1 MDDYPKITSVEA
13 ITARVPLAKPVAF
26 ATRLVEAR
34 DYTLVRLT
42 TDDGVSGVG
51 FCYGGHRAGDLPTR
65 AVTELCGPV
74 VLGGDPHCVEGLWHD
89 MYQEGLL
96 HGRAGAVM
104 RAIGAVDIALWDR
117 NARAAGLPLHR
128 YLGAYR
134 ERSEGVPAYAS
145 GGYYVEGKTVGDLAE
160 EVAGYVDEGFFAV
173 KIKVGR
179 LSPREDAARVGAAR
193 EAIGP
198 DVLLMLDANNAWR
211 DVPSALQHLRRYEEF
226 DPYWIEEPFTPDDIR
241 SHAELAKRTSV
252 TVATGEVEVGRWRH
266 LELLSSGGAGIL
278 QTDAAVCG
286 GITEWR
292 RIAHAAAC
300 FGVAMSPHWFH
311 DLHVH
316 LVAASENGEFI
327 ELFPDDSVLNFRHL
341 LDRQLEPEAGMLPLP
356 AGPGLGF
363 NFDPEAVAR
372 FGLGDWQAVG

>member
-1 MDDYPKITSVEA
+1 MSNTPKITSVEA
-13 ITARVPLAKPVAF
+13 VTVRVPLDRPVAF

-34 DYTLVRLT
+34 DYTLVRVT
-42 TDDGVSGVG
+42 TDDGVSGIG

-65 AVTELCGPV
+65 AVVDLCGPV
-74 VLGGDPHCVEGLWHD
+74 VLGEDPHRVEGLWQN

-104 RAIGAVDIALWDR
+104 RAIGAVDIAMWDR
-117 NARAAGLPLHR
+117 NARAAGLPLYSFLGS
-128 YLGAYR
+128 YLD
-134 ERSEGVPAYAS
+134 RSEGVPAYAS
-145 GGYYVEGKTVGDLAE
+145 GGYYLEGKTEQGLAD

-179 LSPREDAARVGAAR
+179 LSAREDAARVEAVR

-211 DVPSALQHLRRYEEF
+211 DVPSAMQHMRRYEDY

-241 SHAELAKRTSV
+241 SHAELAERTSI

-292 RIAHAAAC
+292 RIAHAASC

-316 LVAASENGEFI
+316 LVAASENGEFV
-327 ELFPDDSVLNFRHL
+327 ELFPDDSVLNFRRL
-341 LDRQLEPEAGMLPLP
+341 LDRQLVPEAGRLPLP
-356 AGPGLGF
+356 TAPGLGF
-363 NFDPEAVAR
+363 EFDAEAVAR
-372 FGLGDWQAVG
+372 FALGDWQASD

>member
-1 MDDYPKITSVEA
+1 MSDKSKITSVEA
-13 ITARVPLAKPVAF
+13 VTARVPLDKPVAF

-34 DYTLVRLT
+34 DYTLVRVT
-42 TDDGVSGVG
+42 TDDGLSGIG

-65 AVTELCGPV
+65 AVVDLCGPV
-74 VLGGDPHCVEGLWHD
+74 VLGEDSHRVEGLWQA

-117 NARAAGLPLHR
+117 NARAAGLPLHS
-128 YLGAYR
+128 YLGGYLD
-134 ERSEGVPAYAS
+134 RSDGVPAYAS
-145 GGYYVEGKTVGDLAE
+145 GGYYLEGKSEQGLAD
-160 EVAGYVDEGFFAV
+160 EVASYVDEGFFAV

-179 LSPREDAARVGAAR
+179 LSAREDAARVKAAR

-211 DVPSALQHLRRYEEF
+211 DVPSALQHMRRYEDY

-241 SHAELAKRTSV
+241 SHAELARKTSI

-292 RIAHAAAC
+292 RIAHAASC

-316 LVAASENGEFI
+316 LVAASENGEFV

-341 LDRQLEPEAGMLPLP
+341 LDRQLVAEAGRLPLP
-356 AGPGLGF
+356 SAPGLGF
-363 NFDPEAVAR
+363 EFDSTAVAR
-372 FGLGDWQAVG
+372 FALGGWQASG